1 MRKMTVWDRGWLL
14 MMVLLAAYQV
24 VVGVEGTPQIA
35 TWFYTLAFGVLLIA
49 GLLLIIFG
57 FEILESSLV
66 VIVAALIPL
75 SLSVALVFDHAPA
88 FGVAYLIV
96 ALIGLGAIALTR
108 YAASK
113 TLATMTL
120 AFVHAG
126 AALVIVGLPI
136 VLSARGATTWGFGFV
151 AVGGGLIGVGGLLL
165 AFLKTGKPLLS
176 RETILAILP
185 ALLLLMTS
193 AFVIGLAF
201 G

>member
-1 MRKMTVWDRGWLL
+1 MRKMTILDRVGLL
-14 MMVLLAAYQV
+14 ATGLLAAYQV

-35 TWFYTLAFGVLLIA
+35 TWFYTIAFGVLLIA

-57 FEILESSLV
+57 FEALDSSLV
-66 VIVAALIPL
+66 VIVAALFPL
-75 SLSVALVFDHAPA
+75 SLSVALVFDHAPT
-88 FGVAYLIV
+88 FGIVYLIF
-96 ALIGLGAIALTR
+96 ALCGLGAIALTR

-120 AFVHAG
+120 AFVHAI

-136 VLSARGATTWGFGFV
+136 ALSARGATAWGFGFV
-151 AVGGGLIGVGGLLL
+151 SLGGAFIGIGGLLL
-165 AFLKTGKPLLS
+165 TFLKTGKPLLS
-176 RETILAILP
+176 RETILVILP
-185 ALLLLMTS
+185 ALLLVMTA